1 MTGIDNENMRYNT
14 ITLKLPVA
22 TRWGSETES
31 LGSLLIN
38 KQYLKQVAISDKAL
52 NLLSKE
58 SVKHILH
65 NTIFW
70 VHVEIV
76 YNLLKLISN
85 WITIL
90 ESETLY

>member
-1 MTGIDNENMRYNT
+1 MNGIDNENMPNNT

-22 TRWGSETES
+22 THWGSEADS

-58 SVKHILH
+58 SVKHILD

-70 VHVEIV
+70 VHVETV
-76 YNLLKLISN
+76 DNLLKPLSN
-85 WITIL
+85 WITYYI
-90 ESETLY
+90 TYIGI